1 MKITMKNKQIIF
13 GLLFNGLIAQ
23 SGSNQIVVEE
33 TMFMDAPY
41 VGEITTTNIKYAAD
55 GLYREETQMEVGS
68 FFIRMAMG
76 GNQKYGSILDG
87 KKELRTIYNLK
98 EEEYAQENFEGIRN
112 NDGTPTLKGMENSF
126 GRGGGNS
133 NQNSNDSEEDES
145 NDNGGEDESN
155 ENNEDN
161 AGFERTISDNFE
173 KIAGFKAKKVT
184 TKMMGNQG
192 PVLIEEWFTI
202 DTTLFQYVSD
212 MKTELVVSYGGKNQQ
227 SPRSFSEMMLKNQG
241 HEFESVDG
249 RMIKYKME
257 RKDDDDDDGFT
268 MQWQIKSAKKMPFN
282 RSDFEIPKDHKKVD
296 KLD

>member
-1 MKITMKNKQIIF
+1 MEITMKNKLFIF
-13 GLLFNGLIAQ
+13 SLLFNGLIAQ

-76 GNQKYGSILDG
+76 GNQIYGSILDG
-87 KKELRTIYNLK
+87 NKELRTVYNLK

-133 NQNSNDSEEDES
+133 NQNSNESEEDES
-145 NDNGGEDESN
+145 DDNGGEDESN

-161 AGFERTISDNFE
+161 GGFERSISDNFE
-173 KIAGFKAKKVT
+173 KIAGFEAKKVT

-192 PVLIEEWFTI
+192 PVLIEEWFTT

-227 SPRSFSEMMLKNQG
+227 SPRSFSEMLLKNQG
-241 HEFESVDG
+241 HEFESIDG
-249 RMIKYKME
+249 RMVKYKME
-257 RKDDDDDDGFT
+257 RKDDDDNDGFT
-268 MQWQIKSAKKMPFN
+268 MLWQIKSAKKMQFN
-282 RSDFEIPKDHKKVD
+282 RSDFELPKDHKKVD

>member
-1 MKITMKNKQIIF
+1 MKNKQFIF

-76 GNQKYGSILDG
+76 GNQIYGSILDG
-87 KKELRTIYNLK
+87 NKELRTVYNLK

-112 NDGTPTLKGMENSF
+112 NDGTPILKGMENSF

-145 NDNGGEDESN
+145 DDNGGEDESN
-155 ENNEDN
+155 DNNEVN
-161 AGFERTISDNFE
+161 SGFERTISDNFE
-173 KIAGFKAKKVT
+173 EIGGFKATKVT

-192 PVLIEEWFTI
+192 RPVLIEEWFTT

-212 MKTELVVSYGGKNQQ
+212 MKTELVVSYGGKNQE
-227 SPRSFSEMMLKNQG
+227 SPRSFSEMMLNNQG
-241 HEFESVDG
+241 QEFESIDG
-249 RMIKYKME
+249 RMVKYKME
-257 RKDDDDDDGFT
+257 RKNDDDDDGFT
-268 MQWQIKSAKKMPFN
+268 MLWQIKSAKQMPFN
-282 RSDFEIPKDHKKVD
+282 KSDFELPKDHKKVD

>member
-1 MKITMKNKQIIF
+1 MKNKQFIF

-41 VGEITTTNIKYAAD
+41 VGEITTTNIKYADD

-68 FFIRMAMG
+68 FFIRLAMG
-76 GNQKYGSILDG
+76 GNQIYGSILDG
-87 KKELRTIYNLK
+87 KKELRTVYNLK

-145 NDNGGEDESN
+145 NDNGREDESN
-155 ENNEDN
+155 ENNADN
-161 AGFERTISDNFE
+161 GGFERTISDNFE
-173 KIAGFKAKKVT
+173 KIAGFKTKKVT

-192 PVLIEEWFTI
+192 PVLIEEWFTT

-227 SPRSFSEMMLKNQG
+227 SPRSFSEMMLKTQG
-241 HEFESVDG
+241 HEFKSVDG
-249 RMIKYKME
+249 RMVKYKME
-257 RKDDDDDDGFT
+257 RKDDDDNDGFT
-268 MQWQIKSAKKMPFN
+268 MLWQIKSAKKMQFN
-282 RSDFEIPKDHKKVD
+282 RSDFELPKDHKKVD

>member
-1 MKITMKNKQIIF
+1 MKNKQFIF

-76 GNQKYGSILDG
+76 GNQIYGSILDG
-87 KKELRTIYNLK
+87 NKELRTVYNLK
-98 EEEYAQENFEGIRN
+98 EEEYAQENFEDIRN

-133 NQNSNDSEEDES
+133 NQNSNESEEDES
-145 NDNGGEDESN
+145 DDYGGEDESN
-155 ENNEDN
+155 ENNEEN
-161 AGFERTISDNFE
+161 SGFERTISDNFE
-173 KIAGFKAKKVT
+173 EIGGFKATKVT

-192 PVLIEEWFTI
+192 PVLIEEWFTT

-227 SPRSFSEMMLKNQG
+227 SPRSFSEMMLINQG
-241 HEFESVDG
+241 HEFKSVDG
-249 RMIKYKME
+249 RMVKYKME
-257 RKDDDDDDGFT
+257 RKDDDDNDGFT
-268 MQWQIKSAKKMPFN
+268 MLWQIKSAKKMQFN
-282 RSDFEIPKDHKKVD
+282 RSDFELPKDHKKVD

>member
-1 MKITMKNKQIIF
+1 
-13 GLLFNGLIAQ
+13 
-23 SGSNQIVVEE
+23 
-33 TMFMDAPY
+33 MDAPY

-55 GLYREETQMEVGS
+55 GLYREETQMKVGS

-76 GNQKYGSILDG
+76 GNQIYGSILDG
-87 KKELRTIYNLK
+87 NKELRTVYNLK

-112 NDGTPTLKGMENSF
+112 NDGTPILKGMENSF

-145 NDNGGEDESN
+145 DDNGGEDESN

-161 AGFERTISDNFE
+161 SGFERTISDNFE
-173 KIAGFKAKKVT
+173 EIGGFKATKVT

-192 PVLIEEWFTI
+192 PVLIEEWFTT

-227 SPRSFSEMMLKNQG
+227 SPRSFSEMMLTNQG
-241 HEFESVDG
+241 HEFESIDG
-249 RMIKYKME
+249 RMVKYKME
-257 RKDDDDDDGFT
+257 RNDDDEDDGFT
-268 MQWQIKSAKKMPFN
+268 MLWQIKSAKKMPFN
-282 RSDFEIPKDHKKVD
+282 RSDFELPKDHKKVD

>member
-1 MKITMKNKQIIF
+1 MKNKQFIF

-33 TMFMDAPY
+33 TMFMDAQY

-55 GLYREETQMEVGS
+55 GLYREETQMKVGS

-76 GNQKYGSILDG
+76 GNQIYGSILDG
-87 KKELRTIYNLK
+87 NKELRTVYNLK
-98 EEEYAQENFEGIRN
+98 EEEYAQENFEDIRN

-133 NQNSNDSEEDES
+133 NQNSNESEEDES
-145 NDNGGEDESN
+145 DDNGGEDESN
-155 ENNEDN
+155 ENNEEN
-161 AGFERTISDNFE
+161 SGFERTISDNFE
-173 KIAGFKAKKVT
+173 EIGGFKATKVT

-192 PVLIEEWFTI
+192 PVLIEEWFTT

-227 SPRSFSEMMLKNQG
+227 SPRSFSEMMLTNQG
-241 HEFESVDG
+241 HEFKSIDG
-249 RMIKYKME
+249 RMVKYKME
-257 RKDDDDDDGFT
+257 RKDDDDNDGFT
-268 MQWQIKSAKKMPFN
+268 MLWQIKSAKKMPFH
-282 RSDFEIPKDHKKVD
+282 RSDFELPKDHKKVD

>member
-1 MKITMKNKQIIF
+1 MKNKQFIF
-13 GLLFNGLIAQ
+13 GLLLNGLIAQ

-41 VGEITTTNIKYAAD
+41 VGEITTTNIKYASD

-68 FFIRMAMG
+68 FFIRLAMG
-76 GNQKYGSILDG
+76 GNQIYGSILDG
-87 KKELRTIYNLK
+87 KKELRTVYNLK

-145 NDNGGEDESN
+145 NDNGREDESN
-155 ENNEDN
+155 ENNADN
-161 AGFERTISDNFE
+161 GGFERTISDNFE
-173 KIAGFKAKKVT
+173 KIAGFKTKKVT

-192 PVLIEEWFTI
+192 PVLIEEWFTT

-241 HEFESVDG
+241 HEFKSVDG
-249 RMIKYKME
+249 RMVKYKME
-257 RKDDDDDDGFT
+257 RKDDDDNDGFT
-268 MQWQIKSAKKMPFN
+268 MLWQIKSAKKMQFN
-282 RSDFEIPKDHKKVD
+282 RSDFELPKDHKKVD

>member
-1 MKITMKNKQIIF
+1 MKNKQLIF
-13 GLLFNGLIAQ
+13 VLLFNGLMAQ

-41 VGEITTTNIKYAAD
+41 VGEITTRNIKYAAD

-87 KKELRTIYNLK
+87 KKELRTVYNLK

-133 NQNSNDSEEDES
+133 NQNNDDSEEDES
-145 NDNGGEDESN
+145 NDNN
-155 ENNEDN
+155 EVNS
-161 AGFERTISDNFE
+161 GFERSISDNFE
-173 KIAGFKAKKVT
+173 KIAGFEAKKVT

-192 PVLIEEWFTI
+192 PVLIEEWFTT

-227 SPRSFSEMMLKNQG
+227 SPRSFSEMMLNNQG
-241 HEFESVDG
+241 QEFESIDG
-249 RMIKYKME
+249 RMVKYKME
-257 RKDDDDDDGFT
+257 RKNDDDDDGFT
-268 MQWQIKSAKKMPFN
+268 MLWQIKSAKQMPFN
-282 RSDFEIPKDHKKVD
+282 KSDFELPKDHKKVD

>member
-1 MKITMKNKQIIF
+1 MKNKLFIF
-13 GLLFNGLIAQ
+13 SLLFNGLIAQ

-55 GLYREETQMEVGS
+55 DLYREETQMKVGS

-76 GNQKYGSILDG
+76 GNQIYGSILDG
-87 KKELRTIYNLK
+87 NKELRTVYNLK

-112 NDGTPTLKGMENSF
+112 NDGTPILKGMENSF

-145 NDNGGEDESN
+145 DDNGGEDESN
-155 ENNEDN
+155 DNNGDN
-161 AGFERTISDNFE
+161 SGFERTISDNFE
-173 KIAGFKAKKVT
+173 EIGGFKATKVT

-192 PVLIEEWFTI
+192 PVLIEEWFTT

-227 SPRSFSEMMLKNQG
+227 SPRSFSEMMLTNQG
-241 HEFESVDG
+241 HEFKSIDG
-249 RMIKYKME
+249 RMVKYKME
-257 RKDDDDDDGFT
+257 RKDDDDNDGFT
-268 MQWQIKSAKKMPFN
+268 MLWQIKSAKKMQFN
-282 RSDFEIPKDHKKVD
+282 RSDFELPKDHKKVD

>member
-1 MKITMKNKQIIF
+1 MKNKQFIF

-55 GLYREETQMEVGS
+55 GLYREETQMEVVS

-76 GNQKYGSILDG
+76 GNQIYGSILDG
-87 KKELRTIYNLK
+87 NKELRTVYNLK
-98 EEEYAQENFEGIRN
+98 EEEYAQENVESIRN

-133 NQNSNDSEEDES
+133 NQDSNDSEEDES

-161 AGFERTISDNFE
+161 VGFERTISDNFE

-257 RKDDDDDDGFT
+257 RKDDVF
-268 MQWQIKSAKKMPFN
+268 Q
-282 RSDFEIPKDHKKVD
+282 
-296 KLD
+296 L

>member
-1 MKITMKNKQIIF
+1 MKNKQFIF

-33 TMFMDAPY
+33 TMFMDAQY

-55 GLYREETQMEVGS
+55 GLYREETQMKVGS
-68 FFIRMAMG
+68 FFVRMAMG
-76 GNQKYGSILDG
+76 GNQIYGSILDG
-87 KKELRTIYNLK
+87 NKELRTVYNLK

-112 NDGTPTLKGMENSF
+112 NDGTPILKGMENSF

-145 NDNGGEDESN
+145 NDNGGADESN
-155 ENNEDN
+155 ENNEEN
-161 AGFERTISDNFE
+161 GGFERSISDNFE
-173 KIAGFKAKKVT
+173 GIAGFKAKKVT

-192 PVLIEEWFTI
+192 PVLIEEWFTT

-212 MKTELVVSYGGKNQQ
+212 TKTELVVSYGGKNQQ
-227 SPRSFSEMMLKNQG
+227 SPRSFSEMMLTNQG
-241 HEFESVDG
+241 HEFESIDG
-249 RMIKYKME
+249 RMVKYKME
-257 RKDDDDDDGFT
+257 RNDDDEDDGFT
-268 MQWQIKSAKKMPFN
+268 MLWQIKSAKKMPFN
-282 RSDFEIPKDHKKVD
+282 RSDFELPKDHKKVD

>member
-161 AGFERTISDNFE
+161 VGFERTISDNFE

-227 SPRSFSEMMLKNQG
+227 SPRSFSEMMLTNQG
-241 HEFESVDG
+241 HEFESIDG
-249 RMIKYKME
+249 RMVKYKKE
-257 RKDDDDDDGFT
+257 R
-268 MQWQIKSAKKMPFN
+268 
-282 RSDFEIPKDHKKVD
+282 
-296 KLD
+296 

>member
-1 MKITMKNKQIIF
+1 
-13 GLLFNGLIAQ
+13 
-23 SGSNQIVVEE
+23 
-33 TMFMDAPY
+33 
-41 VGEITTTNIKYAAD
+41 
-55 GLYREETQMEVGS
+55 
-68 FFIRMAMG
+68 MAMG

-133 NQNSNDSEEDES
+133 NQDSNDSEEDES

-161 AGFERTISDNFE
+161 VGFERTISDNFE

>member
-1 MKITMKNKQIIF
+1 MEITMKNRQFIF

-23 SGSNQIVVEE
+23 SGLNQIVVEE

-41 VGEITTTNIKYAAD
+41 VGEITTTNIKYASD

-68 FFIRMAMG
+68 FFIRLAMG
-76 GNQKYGSILDG
+76 GNQIYGSILDG
-87 KKELRTIYNLK
+87 KKELRTVYNLK

-133 NQNSNDSEEDES
+133 NQNSNESE
-145 NDNGGEDESN
+145 EDESN
-155 ENNEDN
+155 ENNEEN
-161 AGFERTISDNFE
+161 SGFERTISDNFE
-173 KIAGFKAKKVT
+173 EIGGFKATKVT

-192 PVLIEEWFTI
+192 PVLIEEWFTT
-202 DTTLFQYVSD
+202 DTMLFQYVSD

-282 RSDFEIPKDHKKVD
+282 RSDFELPKDHNKVD